1 MSFSLQLKVKI
12 YVINVNFVAKFGCCI
27 DLLNQMVNIYV
38 VVTLMCCSAM
48 TENEAYS

>member
-27 DLLNQMVNIYV
+27 DLLNQMVNI
-38 VVTLMCCSAM
+38 LCS
-48 TENEAYS
+48 SDVDVLFCHDRK